1 MPIAGGT
8 SLRRRPPR
16 VPQLQDGLQ
25 HLLPAGQAL
34 IASCAAL
41 RCPSKACPAGGRD
54 PMAVLLDH
62 HVARRQRL
70 KLAARAQTLDRR
82 QQPAGR
88 LGGLHRRLGEVEDND
103 DCEPADGGE
112 PADCESA
119 DVGNCLASMAGRS
132 LVMSCPPASPWLLE
146 HCDFL
151 PFRTRVQGRTSS
163 EGRAPQ
169 ATPPVPTR
177 RSKGL
182 ASPRYQEGHS
192 NPNTLCANSHWRTEN
207 CRSGRRGKTR
217 DSRRDG

>member
-1 MPIAGGT
+1 M
-8 SLRRRPPR
+8 RRRPPR

-41 RCPSKACPAGGRD
+41 RCPSKACPAGRRD
-54 PMAVLLDH
+54 PMAVRLDH

-103 DCEPADGGE
+103 AVDDCEPADGGE

-119 DVGNCLASMAGRS
+119 DVGNCLASMTC
-132 LVMSCPPASPWLLE
+132 V
-146 HCDFL
+146 D
-151 PFRTRVQGRTSS
+151 V
-163 EGRAPQ
+163 
-169 ATPPVPTR
+169 
-177 RSKGL
+177 
-182 ASPRYQEGHS
+182 
-192 NPNTLCANSHWRTEN
+192 NSHPDCGFLYCRLAIPILSMLFSLRSN
-207 CRSGRRGKTR
+207 CMDRFSY
-217 DSRRDG
+217 